1 MEDVDL
7 WAVWD
12 RVRCPVLVLRGA
24 TSDIL
29 PAETAEEMTRRGPK
43 ARLMEFAHTGHA
55 PALMTEDQIA
65 AVRDFLL
72 ED

>member
-1 MEDVDL
+1 M
-7 WAVWD
+7 
-12 RVRCPVLVLRGA
+12 LVLRGV

-29 PAETAEEMTRRGPK
+29 LPETAEEMTRRGPK
-43 ARLMEFAHTGHA
+43 ARMVEFAHTGHA

-65 AVRDFLL
+65 AVRGFLL